1 MVDKIPV
8 SFFTVFAEQFGMIAG
23 DYDVD
28 ITDKFVSQLT
38 NKNIDVTYWI
48 ALDNTSK
55 YEG

>member
-1 MVDKIPV
+1 MK
-8 SFFTVFAEQFGMIAG
+8 MIAG